1 MMGISPSPSFFYM
14 ALLGLGPEHNRQKVL
29 PITFGAG
36 HFALFCPEFRKNAR
50 VAPITRGIRGPPLQ
64 NFTPITFG
72 VGQNSLRFTFRAE

>member
-1 MMGISPSPSFFYM
+1 MMGISPSPSLFYM

-36 HFALFCPEFRKNAR
+36 LFFFYPEFRKNAR